1 MFTVGLT
8 GGIGSGKT
16 TIARFFL
23 AHNIEV
29 INADQV
35 ARKVV
40 EPGTTALLR
49 IKKRFGS
56 EILINGETLNRPLL
70 REKIFKDSNQR
81 IWLESL
87 LHPLIEEKI
96 TQLIESA
103 VSQYVILES
112 PLLLETKQH
121 KLVNRILVVDVSP
134 EIQLERAISRDGG
147 SEATIKAIMSS
158 QISRNDRI
166 SLADDI
172 INNEQNFQ
180 SVQSRLI
187 KFHQNYLNLAK
198 KNE

>member
-1 MFTVGLT
+1 MLTVGLT

-23 AHNIEV
+23 DQNIQV
-29 INADQV
+29 IDADQV

-40 EPGTTALLR
+40 EPGTAALSSIR
-49 IKKRFGS
+49 KRFGS
-56 EILINGETLNRPLL
+56 EILINEETLNRPLL
-70 REKIFKDSNQR
+70 REKIFQNNCQR

-103 VSQYVILES
+103 GSQYVILES
-112 PLLLETKQH
+112 PLLLETNQH

-134 EIQLERAISRDGG
+134 EVQLERTLLRDGG
-147 SEATIKAIMSS
+147 SEATIKAIMNS
-158 QISRNDRI
+158 QISRSNRLR
-166 SLADDI
+166 LADDV
-172 INNEQNFQ
+172 INNERNFQ
-180 SVQSRLI
+180 SVQARLRE
-187 KFHQNYLNLAK
+187 FHRNYLNLAN

>member
-23 AHNIEV
+23 DQNIEV

-40 EPGTTALLR
+40 EPGTAALLR

-56 EILINGETLNRPLL
+56 EILINEETLNRPLL

-96 TQLIESA
+96 TQLVESA

-134 EIQLERAISRDGG
+134 EIQLERAMSRDGG
-147 SEATIKAIMSS
+147 SEATIKAIMNS
-158 QISRNDRI
+158 QISRNERI

-198 KNE
+198 ENE

>member
-23 AHNIEV
+23 DHNIEV

-40 EPGTTALLR
+40 EPRTTALLR

-56 EILINGETLNRPLL
+56 EILINEETLNRPLL

-147 SEATIKAIMSS
+147 SEATIKAIMNS

-180 SVQSRLI
+180 SVQRRLI
-187 KFHQNYLNLAK
+187 KFHQNYLNLAN
-198 KNE
+198 KND

>member
-23 AHNIEV
+23 DQNIEV

-40 EPGTTALLR
+40 EPGTAALSR

-56 EILINGETLNRPLL
+56 EILINEETLNRPLL

-96 TQLIESA
+96 TQLVESA

-147 SEATIKAIMSS
+147 SEATIKAIMNS
-158 QISRNDRI
+158 QISRNERI

-198 KNE
+198 ENE

>member
-23 AHNIEV
+23 DKNIEV
-29 INADQV
+29 VNADQV

-40 EPGTTALLR
+40 EPGTAALSR

-56 EILINGETLNRPLL
+56 EILINEKTLNRPLL
-70 REKIFKDSNQR
+70 REKIFKDNEQR

-112 PLLLETKQH
+112 PLLLETNQH

-147 SEATIKAIMSS
+147 SEATIKAIMNS
-158 QISRNDRI
+158 QISRSDRV

-172 INNEQNFQ
+172 INNEQNLQ
-180 SVQSRLI
+180 SVQRRLI
-187 KFHQNYLNLAK
+187 KFHQNYLNLAN
-198 KNE
+198 KND

>member
-23 AHNIEV
+23 DQNIEV
-29 INADQV
+29 INADLI
-35 ARKVV
+35 AREVV
-40 EPGTTALLR
+40 EPGTAALSR

-56 EILINGETLNRPLL
+56 EILINEETLNRSLL
-70 REKIFKDSNQR
+70 REKIFKDNDQR
-81 IWLESL
+81 VWLESL

-96 TQLIESA
+96 AQLIKSA
-103 VSQYVILES
+103 LSQYVILES
-112 PLLLETKQH
+112 PLLLETSQH
-121 KLVNRILVVDVSP
+121 KLVNRILVVDVP
-134 EIQLERAISRDGG
+134 PKIQLERAISRDGG
-147 SEATIKAIMSS
+147 SKATIKAIMKS

-180 SVQSRLI
+180 SVQTRLM
-187 KFHQNYLNLAK
+187 KFHQNYLNMAK
-198 KNE
+198 END

>member
-1 MFTVGLT
+1 MFTVGST

-23 AHNIEV
+23 DHNIEV

-40 EPGTTALLR
+40 EPGTAALLR

-56 EILINGETLNRPLL
+56 EILINEETLNRPLL

-147 SEATIKAIMSS
+147 SEATIKAIMNS

>member
-23 AHNIEV
+23 DHNIEV
-29 INADQV
+29 IDADQV

-40 EPGTTALLR
+40 EPGTAALLR

-56 EILINGETLNRPLL
+56 EILINEETLNRPLL

-147 SEATIKAIMSS
+147 SEATIKAIMNS

>member
-23 AHNIEV
+23 DQNIEV

-40 EPGTTALLR
+40 EPGTAALLR

-56 EILINGETLNRPLL
+56 EILINEETLNRPLL

-96 TQLIESA
+96 TQLVESA

-147 SEATIKAIMSS
+147 SEATIKAIMNS

-198 KNE
+198 ENE

>member
-23 AHNIEV
+23 DQNIQV
-29 INADQV
+29 IDADQV

-40 EPGTTALLR
+40 EPGTAALSS

-56 EILINGETLNRPLL
+56 EILINEETLNRPLL
-70 REKIFKDSNQR
+70 REKIFQNNYQR

-87 LHPLIEEKI
+87 LHPLIKEKI
-96 TQLIESA
+96 TQLIESSG
-103 VSQYVILES
+103 SQYVILES
-112 PLLLETKQH
+112 PLLLETNQH

-134 EIQLERAISRDGG
+134 EVQLERALLRDGG
-147 SEATIKAIMSS
+147 SEATIKAIMNS
-158 QISRNDRI
+158 QISRNDRLR
-166 SLADDI
+166 LADDI
-172 INNEQNFQ
+172 INNERNFQ
-180 SVQSRLI
+180 SVQARLRE
-187 KFHQNYLNLAK
+187 FHQNYLNLAN

>member
-23 AHNIEV
+23 DHNIEV

-40 EPGTTALLR
+40 EPGTAALLR

-56 EILINGETLNRPLL
+56 EILINEETLNRPLL

>member
-23 AHNIEV
+23 DHNIEV

-56 EILINGETLNRPLL
+56 EILINEETLNRPLL

-147 SEATIKAIMSS
+147 SEATIKAIMNS

-180 SVQSRLI
+180 AVQSRLI

>member
-70 REKIFKDSNQR
+70 REKIFKDSNQ
-81 IWLESL
+81 
-87 LHPLIEEKI
+87 
-96 TQLIESA
+96 
-103 VSQYVILES
+103 
-112 PLLLETKQH
+112 
-121 KLVNRILVVDVSP
+121 
-134 EIQLERAISRDGG
+134 
-147 SEATIKAIMSS
+147 
-158 QISRNDRI
+158 
-166 SLADDI
+166 
-172 INNEQNFQ
+172 
-180 SVQSRLI
+180 
-187 KFHQNYLNLAK
+187 
-198 KNE
+198 

>member
-1 MFTVGLT
+1 MLTVGLT

-16 TIARFFL
+16 TIARFFSEQ
-23 AHNIEV
+23 NIQV
-29 INADQV
+29 IDADQV

-40 EPGTTALLR
+40 EPGTAALSS

-56 EILINGETLNRPLL
+56 EILINEETLNRPLL
-70 REKIFKDSNQR
+70 REKIFQNNYQR

-103 VSQYVILES
+103 GSQYVILES
-112 PLLLETKQH
+112 PLLLETNQH

-134 EIQLERAISRDGG
+134 EVQLERTLLRDGG
-147 SEATIKAIMSS
+147 SEATIKAIMNS
-158 QISRNDRI
+158 QISRNDRLR
-166 SLADDI
+166 LADDI
-172 INNEQNFQ
+172 INNERNFQ
-180 SVQSRLI
+180 SVQARLRE
-187 KFHQNYLNLAK
+187 FHQNYLNLAN

>member
-23 AHNIEV
+23 DQNIEV
-29 INADQV
+29 INADLI
-35 ARKVV
+35 AKEVV
-40 EPGTTALLR
+40 EPGTAALSR

-56 EILINGETLNRPLL
+56 EILINEETLNRSLL
-70 REKIFKDSNQR
+70 REKIFKDNDQR
-81 IWLESL
+81 VWLESL

-96 TQLIESA
+96 AQLIKSA
-103 VSQYVILES
+103 LSQYVILES
-112 PLLLETKQH
+112 PLLLETSQH
-121 KLVNRILVVDVSP
+121 KLVNRILVVDVP
-134 EIQLERAISRDGG
+134 PKIQLERAISRDGG
-147 SEATIKAIMSS
+147 PKATIKAIMQS

-180 SVQSRLI
+180 SVQTRLM
-187 KFHQNYLNLAK
+187 KFHQNYLNMAK
-198 KNE
+198 END